1 MAFINKNK
9 KTYSEREKRAYSAG
23 VGYGAAKSGRRVKCT
38 TEAEKS
44 SFRNGLNRARGNK
57 K

>member
-1 MAFINKNK
+1 MAFQNRGKR
-9 KTYSEREKRAYSAG
+9 TYSEREKRAYSAG

-44 SFRNGLNRARGNK
+44 SFRNGVNRVRGNK